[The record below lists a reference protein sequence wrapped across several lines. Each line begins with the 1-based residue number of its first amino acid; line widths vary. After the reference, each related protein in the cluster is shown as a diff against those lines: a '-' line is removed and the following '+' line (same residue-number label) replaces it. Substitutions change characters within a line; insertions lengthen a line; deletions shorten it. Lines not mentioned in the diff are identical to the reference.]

1 MADNFT
7 TALNGVSVLDLTEDR
22 GLYAS
27 KLLADLGADVIR
39 IEKPEGGKARH
50 TGPFKDDVPGIENS
64 LYNVNFNTNKRS
76 VTLNINTEGGQDIL
90 KRLAKRADV
99 LIEDFAPGVMA
110 DLRLDYH
117 VLRELNPRLI
127 MASLTGFGP
136 TGPYSHYKAPDIVTF
151 AMGGQMFVSGP
162 SNAAPVVGPCEQS
175 FECSS
180 VFVAFGVVSALI
192 VRMKTGR
199 GQLLETNA
207 QEVIS
212 VFNMGMM
219 NYSVSAMVGVRSG
232 SQFGGAPARIYPCK
246 DGYVHIMVIRAN
258 HWVSF
263 LEMLGNPDA
272 FMDEAWY
279 EGGFR
284 ARNTDLVDTL
294 VTDFTMTRT
303 KDEIAET
310 CQAHGIPCVPVNSH
324 ADFVKDHHMHARGY
338 IKEMEHPVLGKYST
352 LGAPYQLSE
361 TPVRVVRPA
370 PLLGQHNREIYF
382 GELDYSEEDMKKFR
396 AQGII

>member
-1 MADNFT
+1 MTDSFT
-7 TALNGVSVLDLTEDR
+7 SALDGVKVLDLTEDR
-22 GLYAS
+22 GLYAG

-39 IEKPEGGKARH
+39 IEKPEGGKSRH
-50 TGPFKDDVPGIENS
+50 TAPFKDDVPGIENS
-64 LYNVNFNTNKRS
+64 LYNVNFNTNKRG
-76 VTLNINTEGGQDIL
+76 VTLNIDAEGGQAIL
-90 KRLAKRADV
+90 KRLAKQADV

-110 DLRLDYH
+110 GLHLDYP
-117 VLRELNPRLI
+117 VLQEVNPRLI
-127 MASLTGFGP
+127 MGSLTGFGP

-162 SNAAPVVGPCEQS
+162 NNAAPVVGPCEQS

-180 VFVAFGVVSALI
+180 IFVAFGVVSALI

-199 GQLLETNA
+199 GQLVEANA

-219 NYSVSAMVGVRSG
+219 NYSISAMVGVRSG
-232 SQFGGAPARIYPCK
+232 SQFGGSPARIYPCK
-246 DGYVHIMVIRAN
+246 DGFVHIMVIRPN
-258 HWVSF
+258 HWLSF
-263 LEMLGNPDA
+263 MEMLGNPDA
-272 FMDEAWY
+272 FMDEAWL

-284 ARNTDLVDTL
+284 ARNADLVDAL
-294 VTDFTMTRT
+294 VTDFTMPRT
-303 KDEIAET
+303 KDEIAEI
-310 CQAHGIPCVPVNSH
+310 CQKNEIPCVPVNSH
-324 ADFVKDHHMHARGY
+324 ADFVKDRHMQARGF

-370 PLLGQHNREIYF
+370 PLLGQHNHEIYV
-382 GELDYSEEDMKKFR
+382 GELGYAEEDLKKFR